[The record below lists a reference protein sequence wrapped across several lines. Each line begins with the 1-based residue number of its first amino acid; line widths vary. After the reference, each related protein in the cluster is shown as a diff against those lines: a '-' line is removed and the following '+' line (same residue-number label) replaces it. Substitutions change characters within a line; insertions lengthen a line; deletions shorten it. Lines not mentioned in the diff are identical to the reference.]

1 MASPVPPVTTGLASG
16 LVEEAVRRQEAL
28 MDLASEALRS
38 GPYPAFA
45 RGVVERVAGVLGA
58 QACWVFELVEGDR
71 LSLLAGTGRARA
83 PVDVGLGSWVGRALV
98 CEGPVVLEDVD
109 PEGRFPGML
118 PGSDPELVGGVAVR
132 IPTWAGDFGV
142 LGVCST
148 RPRTFCEEEVR
159 FVKNAAEVL
168 GMTVERGLAEAE
180 SRRELE
186 EQDRRVRAAEE
197 RFAFLSEA
205 TTVLTAAPDPPSAL
219 AATARLA
226 VPALADWCFVDVV
239 REDGEPPAEIR
250 RLAVAGTLESP
261 DRRHLAEDLGRR
273 HYPMNPGDPHGTPK
287 VLRTGRPEILPVV
300 GREVLESIAR
310 DEEHLRVVRRL
321 GPVSYMCVPLQV
333 GRRLIGALG
342 LVSTAPG
349 RRYGEEDLALAEGLS
364 RCAALVVRGAL
375 ESLAPDLGR
384 RGLDLLARHAGGLV
398 SSVPAEAPPSLTRRQ
413 REVLDLLEAGLPARE
428 IGARLVVAETT
439 VRKHI
444 RDLLKAFGAHS
455 QREALF
461 KARNL
466 GLLDG

>member
-1 MASPVPPVTTGLASG
+1 M
-16 LVEEAVRRQEAL
+16 
-28 MDLASEALRS
+28 
-38 GPYPAFA
+38 
-45 RGVVERVAGVLGA
+45 
-58 QACWVFELVEGDR
+58 
-71 LSLLAGTGRARA
+71 
-83 PVDVGLGSWVGRALV
+83 
-98 CEGPVVLEDVD
+98 
-109 PEGRFPGML
+109 
-118 PGSDPELVGGVAVR
+118 
-132 IPTWAGDFGV
+132 
-142 LGVCST
+142 
-148 RPRTFCEEEVR
+148 R

-168 GMTVERGLAEAE
+168 GMAVECGLAEAE

-239 REDGEPPAEIR
+239 REDGGAPGEIR
-250 RLAVAGTLESP
+250 RLAVAGNLESP
-261 DRRHLAEDLGRR
+261 GRRDLAEDLGRR
-273 HYPMNPGDPHGTPK
+273 HYPMNPGAPHGTPK

-300 GREVLESIAR
+300 GREVLESVAR

-321 GPVSYMCVPLQV
+321 DPVSYMCVPLQV

-342 LVSTAPG
+342 LVSTAPD

-364 RCAALVVRGAL
+364 RCVALVVRGAL
-375 ESLAPDLGR
+375 QGLAPGLER
-384 RGLDLLARHAGGLV
+384 RELDLLARHAGGFV

-413 REVLDLLEAGLPARE
+413 REVLDLLEAGLSARE
-428 IGARLVVAETT
+428 IGAKLVVAETT

>member
-1 MASPVPPVTTGLASG
+1 MPSAPHVTTGLASG

-28 MDLASEALRS
+28 TDLAADALRS

-45 RGVVERVAGVLGA
+45 RRVVERVAGVLGVE
-58 QACWVFELVEGDR
+58 ACWVFELVGEGR
-71 LSLLAGTGRARA
+71 LSPLAGTARTGVSVNGVTA
-83 PVDVGLGSWVGRALV
+83 GVGAGSPVGRALV
-98 CEGPVVLEDVD
+98 SGGPVILEDLD
-109 PEGRFPGML
+109 GEGHFPGI
-118 PGSDPELVGGVAVR
+118 VGGVAVR
-132 IPTWAGDFGV
+132 ISTRAGDFGA
-142 LGVCST
+142 LGVYST

-168 GMTVERGLAEAE
+168 GMAVERGLAEAE
-180 SRRELE
+180 SRREIE

-239 REDGEPPAEIR
+239 REAGGPPGEIR
-250 RLAVAGTLESP
+250 RLAVAGNLDGP
-261 DRRHLAEDLGRR
+261 GRRDLAEDLGRR
-273 HYPMNPGDPHGTPK
+273 HYPMNPGAPHGTPK

-310 DEEHLRVVRRL
+310 DEEHLRIVRRL

-342 LVSTAPG
+342 LVSTTSG

-364 RCAALVVRGAL
+364 RCVALVVRGAL
-375 ESLAPDLGR
+375 ESLAPDLER
-384 RGLDLLARHAGGLV
+384 RELDLLVRHAGGLV

-413 REVLDLLEAGLPARE
+413 REVLDLLEAGLSARE

-466 GLLDG
+466 GLLAG